1 MFSEEKLSQAGQKKP
16 TKYWYKIFLL
26 KYIVR
31 FATWKNCISKLSIKI
46 FIKKPKAVKAY
57 SYRMTSV
64 THKIFFN
71 FTPDNC
77 VCCEAALSDITPFFA
92 DIVWSS
98 VLRWTLFQFTT
109 IVKLSESFTLPIGKI
124 TLKQKQNE
132 RFCTSSG
139 GGVNLIENER
149 MR

>member
-16 TKYWYKIFLL
+16 TKYWYKTFLL

-46 FIKKPKAVKAY
+46 FIKKPKAVKTY

-64 THKIFFN
+64 THKNFFN

-77 VCCEAALSDITPFFA
+77 VRCEAALSDITRFFA
-92 DIVWSS
+92 RHCLIFGAKTNAFS
-98 VLRWTLFQFTT
+98 VHYHCKTEQ
-109 IVKLSESFTLPIGKI
+109 KLYTANW
-124 TLKQKQNE
+124 QNYFE
-132 RFCTSSG
+132 TKTKRA
-139 GGVNLIENER
+139 LLY
-149 MR
+149 